1 MKGKTMTEKVIV
13 HLGGNY
19 NEISICWQT
28 LEKWAKKNGH
38 VIHESL
44 VEEDLKDHIDKAD
57 RIISLAWH
65 DLNNSIGD
73 LIGSDPLVLERLTIA
88 RYQSAFIHNQ
98 IKELKQTLACLESAK
113 AQARKEDK
121 RRQLV
126 KDQIL
131 NAD

>member
-1 MKGKTMTEKVIV
+1 M
-13 HLGGNY
+13 
-19 NEISICWQT
+19 
-28 LEKWAKKNGH
+28 
-38 VIHESL
+38 IHESL